1 MSCLRSQVIFTG
13 AFQAD
18 RRVRIYNTEKDW
30 QLVKDIH
37 ARNLRWTITDT
48 ALSKDQSLLLYATI
62 NPVVHM
68 VRLPSHSFFVVSAY
82 MYLVVLTDKITLFPH
97 GRSENMANSTLGHKP

>member
-1 MSCLRSQVIFTG
+1 MLEQHERLFAAEAVAFHTG

-18 RRVRIYNTEKDW
+18 KRVRIYDTERDW

-48 ALSKDQSLLLYATI
+48 CLSKDQSLLLYATI
-62 NPVVHM
+62 NPIVHL
-68 VRLPSHSFFVVSAY
+68 VRTSKPAQQMGEVRKASMLQQD
-82 MYLVVLTDKITLFPH
+82 L
-97 GRSENMANSTLGHKP
+97 SERHDP